1 MTIGYNQ
8 LGSNG
13 RFANQMFQYAG
24 LRGVAAHRGFDFK
37 VPPPGNYGRS
47 DYALFECFEMGSVRP
62 ENFGF
67 VEGDSIQTGQFHFYQ
82 EFFDNCPDNVNLHDY
97 FQTEKYFKNIED
109 TIRFD
114 FTFKQEVVDTCQEF
128 LSHLGTKIFM
138 HVRRG

>member
-1 MTIGYNQ
+1 MTIGYNR

-24 LRGVAAHRGFDFK
+24 LRGVAANKGYDFK
-37 VPPPGNYGRS
+37 VPSPDNYGRS

-67 VEGDSIQTGQFHFYQ
+67 VEGESIQTGQFHFYR

-97 FQTEKYFKNIED
+97 FQT
-109 TIRFD
+109 
-114 FTFKQEVVDTCQEF
+114 
-128 LSHLGTKIFM
+128 
-138 HVRRG
+138 